1 MKSRAQAMTLRGQLL
16 NKDCLGGAL
25 VALMGAGAIAAARS
39 HELGTL
45 ARMAPGFFP
54 TLIGA
59 VMLLTGVSI
68 FLGGLRRTPL
78 DEDRVQFPDLRAWT
92 LIPLSLLAF
101 IVVGGQAGLLPAT
114 FSLVLVAAAADRRNG
129 WRGALLLAAA
139 MALVALVVFWWGLQV
154 QFPLFTLG
162 PDE

>member
-45 ARMAPGFFP
+45 ARMGPGFFP

-78 DEDRVQFPDLRAWT
+78 DEDRVQSPDLRAWT

>member
-1 MKSRAQAMTLRGQLL
+1 MMQRAQAITLRAYLF

-25 VALMGAGAIAAARS
+25 VALLGAGAIAATRS
-39 HELGTL
+39 HQLGTL
-45 ARMAPGFFP
+45 ARMGPGFFP
-54 TLIGA
+54 TAIGA

-68 FLGGLRRTPL
+68 FLAGLRRTVL
-78 DEDRVQFPDLRAWT
+78 DTDRVKAPDLRAWT
-92 LIPLSLLAF
+92 LIPLGVLAF
-101 IVVGGQAGLLPAT
+101 IVVGEQAGLLPAT

-162 PDE
+162 PNE

>member
-1 MKSRAQAMTLRGQLL
+1 MTAPTQAMTLRAQLL

-25 VALMGAGAIAAARS
+25 VALLGAGAIAAARS
-39 HELGTL
+39 YEVGTL
-45 ARMAPGFFP
+45 ARMGPGFFP
-54 TLIGA
+54 TAIGA

-68 FLGGLRRTPL
+68 FVAGLRRTVV
-78 DEDRVQFPDLRAWT
+78 DTDRVKAPDLRAWT

-101 IVVGGQAGLLPAT
+101 IVVGEQAGLLPAT

-129 WRGALLLAAA
+129 WRGALLLAVA
-139 MALVALVVFWWGLQV
+139 MAMVALVVFWWGLQV

>member
-1 MKSRAQAMTLRGQLL
+1 MTAPTQATTLRAQLL

-25 VALMGAGAIAAARS
+25 VALLGAGAIAAARS

-45 ARMAPGFFP
+45 ARMGPGFFP
-54 TLIGA
+54 TAIGA

-68 FLGGLRRTPL
+68 FLAGLRRTGL
-78 DEDRVQFPDLRAWT
+78 ETDRVKAPDPRAWT

-101 IVVGGQAGLLPAT
+101 IVVGEQAGLLPAT